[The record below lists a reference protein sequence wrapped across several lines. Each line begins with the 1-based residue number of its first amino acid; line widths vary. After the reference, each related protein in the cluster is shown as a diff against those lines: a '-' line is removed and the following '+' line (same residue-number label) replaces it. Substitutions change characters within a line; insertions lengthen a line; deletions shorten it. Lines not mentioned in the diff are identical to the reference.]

1 MMTRGDNY
9 LGKCPFFTNNVTRGR
24 LIMDFDFDKT
34 SKKPLMKKIIKEV
47 IIWIIELAI
56 VVGLAYFVV
65 NFTIDRTTM
74 LEASMDPTLVDQDK
88 IIINKFAYRFS
99 KPERFDVVV
108 FKQSGNEHSYYNIK
122 RIIGLP
128 GETIYIN
135 NGNVYINGDLLNEP
149 IGIEPIS
156 NSGLAAE
163 EITLDENEYFV
174 LGDNRN
180 NSEDS
185 RFANIGNILS
195 DEIIGKA
202 WIRTNNFNLVD
213 KLNVKREEK

>member
-1 MMTRGDNY
+1 
-9 LGKCPFFTNNVTRGR
+9 
-24 LIMDFDFDKT
+24 MDFNFDKT
-34 SKKPLMKKIIKEV
+34 SKKPLVKKIITEG

-56 VVGLAYFVV
+56 VIGLAYFVI

-74 LEASMDPTLVDQDK
+74 PGVSMSPTLVDQDK
-88 IIINKFAYRFS
+88 IIINKFAYKFN
-99 KPERFDVVV
+99 KPDRFDIIV
-108 FKQSGNEHSYYNIK
+108 FKQSGSEHSYYNIK

-128 GETIYIN
+128 GETIYIAD
-135 NGNVYINGDLLNEP
+135 GNVYVNDELLEEP
-149 IGIEPIS
+149 MVIEPIT

-163 EITLDENEYFV
+163 EITLDKNEYFV

-202 WIRTNNFNLVD
+202 WIRTNNFNFIN
-213 KLNVKREEK
+213 KLNLKREEK

>member
-1 MMTRGDNY
+1 MN
-9 LGKCPFFTNNVTRGR
+9 
-24 LIMDFDFDKT
+24 FDFDKT
-34 SKKPLMKKIIKEV
+34 SKKPLVKKIIIEV

-56 VVGLAYFVV
+56 VIGLAYFIV
-65 NFTIDRTTM
+65 NFTIERTTM
-74 LEASMDPTLVDQDK
+74 LGVSMESTLVDQDK
-88 IIINKFAYRFS
+88 IIINKFAYKFN
-99 KPERFDVVV
+99 KPERFDVIV

-128 GETIYIN
+128 GETIYIA
-135 NGNVYINGDLLNEP
+135 NGNVYVNGDLLEEP
-149 IGIEPIS
+149 VITEPIS

-202 WIRTNNFNLVD
+202 WIRSNNFNFVD
-213 KLNVKREEK
+213 QLNLKREEK

>member
-1 MMTRGDNY
+1 
-9 LGKCPFFTNNVTRGR
+9 
-24 LIMDFDFDKT
+24 MDFNFDKT
-34 SKKPLMKKIIKEV
+34 SKKPLVKKIITEG

-56 VVGLAYFVV
+56 VIGLAYFVI

-74 LEASMDPTLVDQDK
+74 PGVSMSPTLVDQDK
-88 IIINKFAYRFS
+88 IIINKFAYKFN
-99 KPERFDVVV
+99 KPDRFDIIV
-108 FKQSGNEHSYYNIK
+108 FKQSGSEHSYYNIK

-128 GETIYIN
+128 GETIYIAD
-135 NGNVYINGDLLNEP
+135 GNVYVNDELLEEP
-149 IGIEPIS
+149 MVIEPIT

-163 EITLDENEYFV
+163 EITLDKNEYFV

-195 DEIIGKA
+195 NEIIGKA
-202 WIRTNNFNLVD
+202 WIRTNNFNFVN
-213 KLNVKREEK
+213 KLNLKREEK

>member
-1 MMTRGDNY
+1 
-9 LGKCPFFTNNVTRGR
+9 
-24 LIMDFDFDKT
+24 MDFNFDKT
-34 SKKPLMKKIIKEV
+34 SKKPLAKKIITEG

-56 VVGLAYFVV
+56 VIGLAYFVV
-65 NFTIDRTTM
+65 NFTIERTTM
-74 LEASMDPTLVDQDK
+74 LGVSMSPTLVDQDK
-88 IIINKFAYRFS
+88 IIINKIAYKFN
-99 KPERFDVVV
+99 KPERFDIIV

-128 GETIYIN
+128 GETINITD
-135 NGNVYINGDLLNEP
+135 GNVYVNGELLEEP
-149 IGIEPIS
+149 MVIEPIT

-163 EITLDENEYFV
+163 EITLDKNEYFV

-195 DEIIGKA
+195 NEIIGKA
-202 WIRTNNFNLVD
+202 WIRTNNFNFVNQ
-213 KLNVKREEK
+213 LNLKGEEK

>member
-1 MMTRGDNY
+1 
-9 LGKCPFFTNNVTRGR
+9 
-24 LIMDFDFDKT
+24 MDFDFDKT
-34 SKKPLMKKIIKEV
+34 SKKPLVKKIIKEV

-56 VVGLAYFVV
+56 VVGLAYFIV
-65 NFTIDRTTM
+65 NFTLDRTTM
-74 LEASMDPTLVDQDK
+74 LGVSMDPTLVDQDK
-88 IIINKFAYRFS
+88 IIINKFAYKFN
-99 KPERFDVVV
+99 KPERFDVIV

-128 GETIYIN
+128 GETIYIA
-135 NGNVYINGDLLNEP
+135 NGNVYVNGDLLKEP
-149 IGIEPIS
+149 IGVEPIS

-202 WIRTNNFNLVD
+202 WIRTNNFNFVN
-213 KLNVKREEK
+213 KLNLKREEN

>member
-1 MMTRGDNY
+1 
-9 LGKCPFFTNNVTRGR
+9 
-24 LIMDFDFDKT
+24 MDFNFDKT
-34 SKKPLMKKIIKEV
+34 SKKPLVKKIITEV

-56 VVGLAYFVV
+56 VIGLAYFVV

-74 LEASMDPTLVDQDK
+74 LGVSMSPTLVDQDK
-88 IIINKFAYRFS
+88 IIINKFAYKFS
-99 KPERFDVVV
+99 KPERFDVIV
-108 FKQSGNEHSYYNIK
+108 FKQSGSEHSYYNIK

-128 GETIYIN
+128 GETIYISD
-135 NGNVYINGDLLNEP
+135 GNVYVNGDLLEEP
-149 IGIEPIS
+149 MEIETIS

-163 EITLDENEYFV
+163 EITLDKDEYFV

-202 WIRTNNFNLVD
+202 WIRTNNFNFIN
-213 KLNVKREEK
+213 KLNLNREEK